1 MARRPFDPDSYDP
14 DAYEEPRRL
23 KRFGAEVERLDPV
36 DFDREQDLIE
46 LIRKQ
51 VEATYIPAPAFGI
64 AAHCDCF
71 CKTCGGLGRVDGAFC
86 DACEGTGAESFV
98 ITHQERAA

>member
-1 MARRPFDPDSYDP
+1 MSRFDPDAYNP
-14 DAYEEPRRL
+14 DAYEEPRRM

-36 DFDREQDLIE
+36 DFGREQDLVE

-51 VEATYIPAPAFGI
+51 VEAAYIPAPAFGI
-64 AAHCDCF
+64 AAHCDRF
-71 CKTCGGLGRVDGAFC
+71 CPLCRGLGRVDGAFC

-98 ITHQERAA
+98 IIRQEDAA